1 MNQTQDIYI
10 LGINESHNA
19 TACLLKNGHIVGCLS
34 EERLCRKKNVYGFPS
49 LSIQYLL
56 KENNITPADI
66 ARVILSFENPI
77 LLFHNIEYISDKRI
91 PHILPFLK
99 NIIDAVAYHVPATYK
114 LYTYAY
120 DNVYKRLFW
129 DGLRRK
135 QDLFIEKELAIA
147 PQKIARVNHHMC
159 HAYAVYYSYCDRQDQ
174 HDLIVTLDGIGD
186 DSCGAVMQVSG
197 AHLKTLAQTSN
208 TNSPGML
215 YAFVTDYMGMKIGE
229 HEYKV
234 MGLSPYSSHYE
245 VEKVYKR
252 IRDIFTLGDDLVFRS
267 KVPDVLLGRY
277 LRNKLYKCRFDGIA
291 GAVQKYIEE
300 LLCQY
305 VAKAVQ
311 KTGARRIFCGGG
323 VFMNVKAN
331 KLILEQTG
339 TDAAYFMPSAGDES
353 TAIGA
358 AYQGYLDHCAHNGL
372 DGRRIAPLKDLYLGV
387 QYTNDDVRTFI
398 RNNKLEDSFYIYEE
412 KDVEKRIAEL
422 LARYI
427 VVARLRG
434 KMEWGAR
441 ALGNRSILANP
452 SNYAVVRILNDQ
464 IKSRDFWMPFAGT
477 VLAERFNDYLLPT
490 KRTDNSNMMVAYD
503 TTARAQKELIAA
515 IHPYDYTMRAQVLTK
530 EYNPRYHALISEFQR
545 LTSIGGIVN
554 TSFNLHGE
562 PMVCSPDD
570 ALHSL
575 RESGLEVVAIEDFVI
590 SKKNLNA

>member
-1 MNQTQDIYI
+1 
-10 LGINESHNA
+10 
-19 TACLLKNGHIVGCLS
+19 
-34 EERLCRKKNVYGFPS
+34 
-49 LSIQYLL
+49 
-56 KENNITPADI
+56 
-66 ARVILSFENPI
+66 
-77 LLFHNIEYISDKRI
+77 
-91 PHILPFLK
+91 
-99 NIIDAVAYHVPATYK
+99 
-114 LYTYAY
+114 
-120 DNVYKRLFW
+120 
-129 DGLRRK
+129 
-135 QDLFIEKELAIA
+135 
-147 PQKIARVNHHMC
+147 
-159 HAYAVYYSYCDRQDQ
+159 
-174 HDLIVTLDGIGD
+174 
-186 DSCGAVMQVSG
+186 
-197 AHLKTLAQTSN
+197 
-208 TNSPGML
+208 
-215 YAFVTDYMGMKIGE
+215 
-229 HEYKV
+229 
-234 MGLSPYSSHYE
+234 
-245 VEKVYKR
+245 
-252 IRDIFTLGDDLVFRS
+252 
-267 KVPDVLLGRY
+267 
-277 LRNKLYKCRFDGIA
+277 
-291 GAVQKYIEE
+291 
-300 LLCQY
+300 
-305 VAKAVQ
+305 
-311 KTGARRIFCGGG
+311 
-323 VFMNVKAN
+323 
-331 KLILEQTG
+331 
-339 TDAAYFMPSAGDES
+339 MPSAGDES